1 MIMKK
6 LFYLVALLAMAA
18 LMLVGCGAT
27 DSTTADTGAFKDGT
41 YEGAARGASS
51 DIKVA
56 VEVKAGKIDAIKILE
71 HEETQNLIEAVME
84 NTIPEI
90 IEKQS
95 TEGVEAI
102 SGASK
107 SSNAVKEAV
116 NQALEKA
123 KK

>member
-1 MIMKK
+1 MKK
-6 LFYLVALLAMAA
+6 LIYLVATLAMAA
-18 LMLVGCGAT
+18 LMLAGCGAA
-27 DSTTADTGAFKDGT
+27 DSTNTDAGAFKDGT
-41 YEGAARGASS
+41 YDGVARGASS

-56 VEVKAGKIDAIKILE
+56 VEVKSGKIDAIKIVE

-116 NQALEKA
+116 DQALEKA

>member
-1 MIMKK
+1 MKK
-6 LFYLVALLAMAA
+6 LIYLVATLAMAS
-18 LMLVGCGAT
+18 LMLAGCGAA
-27 DSTTADTGAFKDGT
+27 DSTNTDTGAFKDGT
-41 YEGAARGASS
+41 YDGAARGASS

-56 VEVKAGKIDAIKILE
+56 VEVKSGKIDAIKIVE

-107 SSNAVKEAV
+107 SSIAVKEAV
-116 NQALEKA
+116 DQALEKA

>member
-1 MIMKK
+1 MKK
-6 LFYLVALLAMAA
+6 LFYLVAMLAMAA
-18 LMLVGCGAT
+18 MVLVGCGAT
-27 DSTTADTGAFKDGT
+27 DTGKFKDGA
-41 YEGAARGASS
+41 YEGVARGASS
-51 DIKVA
+51 DIKVS
-56 VEVKAGKIDAIKILE
+56 VEVKAGKIDGIKILE

-90 IEKQS
+90 IEKQG

-107 SSNAVKEAV
+107 SSSAVKEAV

>member
-1 MIMKK
+1 MKK
-6 LFYLVALLAMAA
+6 LFYLVAMLAMAA
-18 LMLVGCGAT
+18 MVLVACGAT
-27 DSTTADTGAFKDGT
+27 DTGKFKDGT
-41 YEGAARGASS
+41 YEGVARGASS
-51 DIKVA
+51 DIKVS
-56 VEVKAGKIDAIKILE
+56 VEVKAGKIDGIKILE

-90 IEKQS
+90 IEKQG

-107 SSNAVKEAV
+107 SSSAVKEAV